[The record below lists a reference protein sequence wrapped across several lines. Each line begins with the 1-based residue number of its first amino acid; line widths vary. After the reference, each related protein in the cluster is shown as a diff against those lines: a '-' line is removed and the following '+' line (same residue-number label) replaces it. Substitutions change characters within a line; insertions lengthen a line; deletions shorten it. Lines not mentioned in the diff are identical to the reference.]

1 MHTKK
6 VMMGIMILAI
16 MAFWV
21 NPGLSQEAGKGQK
34 PAVAQQEAPRT
45 TMEGKIVFMKS
56 YGGYIVISEMPH
68 EEYKIINE
76 NAKVLGA
83 LAKEGKTVN
92 IEGTL
97 PRGAY
102 LLSIEKIDGKKYQ
115 GDK

>member
-6 VMMGIMILAI
+6 LMLGIVSLAI
-16 MAFWV
+16 MV
-21 NPGLSQEAGKGQK
+21 SLVVPGLAQEAGKSLKSPFSPQAASK
-34 PAVAQQEAPRT
+34 V
-45 TMEGKIVFMKS
+45 TMDGKIVFLKS
-56 YGGYIVISEMPH
+56 YGGYIVIRQKPH

-92 IEGTL
+92 VEGTL

-102 LLSIEKIDGKKYQ
+102 LLSIDKINGGKYQ

>member
-6 VMMGIMILAI
+6 AMMGSMILAI
-16 MAFWV
+16 LVFFV
-21 NPGLSQEAGKGQK
+21 SPGLSQESGKGQM
-34 PAVAQQEAPRT
+34 PTVTQQEAPKT
-45 TMEGKIVFMKS
+45 TMEGKIVFMKN

-83 LAKEGKTVN
+83 LAKEGKTVK

>member
-1 MHTKK
+1 MRNKK
-6 VMMGIMILAI
+6 AVLCILTLAL
-16 MAFWV
+16 MALLV
-21 NPGLSQEAGKGQK
+21 SPGLSQEAGKAQK
-34 PAVAQQEAPRT
+34 PAVSQQEIPKV

-56 YGGYIVISEMPH
+56 YGGYIVVSEMPH
-68 EEYKIINE
+68 EEYKILNE

-83 LAKEGKTVN
+83 LAEAGKTVK

-102 LLSIEKIDGKKYQ
+102 FLSIDKIDGKKYQ

>member
-6 VMMGIMILAI
+6 AMMGMMILAI
-16 MAFWV
+16 LVFLV
-21 NPGLSQEAGKGQK
+21 SPGLSQESGKAQK
-34 PAVAQQEAPRT
+34 PAVTQQEAPKT
-45 TMEGKIVFMKS
+45 TMEGKIVFMKN
-56 YGGYIVISEMPH
+56 YGGYIVISEAPH
-68 EEYKIINE
+68 EEFKILNE
-76 NAKVLGA
+76 NAKVLEA
-83 LAKEGKTVN
+83 LAKEGKTVK